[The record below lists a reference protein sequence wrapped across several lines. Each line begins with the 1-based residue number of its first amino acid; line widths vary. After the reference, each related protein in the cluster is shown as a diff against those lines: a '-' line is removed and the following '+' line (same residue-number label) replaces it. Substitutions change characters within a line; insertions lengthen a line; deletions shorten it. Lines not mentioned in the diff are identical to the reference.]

1 MVQRHSICWK
11 ADKRYTVN
19 YKDGE
24 EYDYRI
30 AEIKEFIQLKEIPIG
45 EIGYQF
51 LRESEGYYYLCE
63 VEKIILEKHV
73 ALYPL
78 LEELMAKRNIVNVG
92 CRIIDNT
99 TIVWDR

>member
-1 MVQRHSICWK
+1 MKS
-11 ADKRYTVN
+11 DKTYTVN

-30 AEIKEFIQLKEIPIG
+30 AEIKEFIYLKEIPIG

-51 LRESEGYYYLCE
+51 LRGSEGYYYSCE
-63 VEKIILEKHV
+63 VEKIILENI
-73 ALYPL
+73 L
-78 LEELMAKRNIVNVG
+78 LCTLCWKNLIAKRKIVNVG
-92 CRIIDNT
+92 CWIIDHT